1 MSILDD
7 RKNASESK
15 FVLNADQ
22 EFKASARRN
31 KLLAQWAAPLVG
43 RTDDLDEYV
52 LEVIRSDFEE
62 AGDDDVF
69 RKLKADLEA
78 ASSDITDAVLRDKMA
93 ALLETARAQIFE
105 S

>member
-1 MSILDD
+1 MSLLDD
-7 RKNASESK
+7 RKNASETK

-22 EFKASARRN
+22 EFKAAARRN
-31 KLLAQWAAPLVG
+31 KLLALWAAPLVG
-43 RTDDLDEYV
+43 RTDDEDAYV

-78 ASSDITDAVLRDKMA
+78 AGSDITDAALRDKMN
-93 ALLETARAQIFE
+93 ALTETARGQISE
-105 S
+105 G